1 MQAHSEKNGWM
12 VNGKKWQLSMAVECR
27 DLTVLF
33 SFSSQPVLG
42 INVHSNTT
50 QLMLSTLKYVQVLR
64 SLKAAV
70 RGVL

>member
-1 MQAHSEKNGWM
+1 
-12 VNGKKWQLSMAVECR
+12 MAVECQ

-33 SFSSQPVLG
+33 SFSSQSVLG

>member
-1 MQAHSEKNGWM
+1 M

>member
-1 MQAHSEKNGWM
+1 M

-27 DLTVLF
+27 DLTVF